1 VAAYSAIN
9 AVLRPTVSDFESMRA
24 QVDGFVFEPYMAEL
38 ARRRG
43 LDKDSLAVAQIEGRR
58 EQMLVEHMYQDSITS
73 KVVIRPEERRAFY
86 QKNISGFV
94 TYPKVRYAAFARPSR
109 AGADSVAERLRSGA
123 KAEDLLRADSLA
135 GRVSGSIQ
143 ERSAS
148 EHGTQFYKLL
158 F

>member
-1 VAAYSAIN
+1 VPECTPADTARTLATYRSGRHSLGDVVAAYSAIN

-73 KVVIRPEERRAFY
+73 KVVIRPE
-86 QKNISGFV
+86 
-94 TYPKVRYAAFARPSR
+94 
-109 AGADSVAERLRSGA
+109 
-123 KAEDLLRADSLA
+123 
-135 GRVSGSIQ
+135 
-143 ERSAS
+143 
-148 EHGTQFYKLL
+148 
-158 F
+158 